1 MADINLE
8 TFDEQ
13 LNSSEWVCPALSD
26 PAKNQITNDLT
37 AIDKDLDDINKILI
51 PLSNDKTGP
60 GIDIAK

>member
-8 TFDEQ
+8 TFDDQ
-13 LNSSEWVCPALSD
+13 LNSSEWVCPVLSD
-26 PAKNQITNDLT
+26 PAKKQINDDLT

-60 GIDIAK
+60 GIDIAN

>member
-26 PAKNQITNDLT
+26 HVKNQITNDLT

-51 PLSNDKTGP
+51 QLSNDKTGP
-60 GIDIAK
+60 GIDIAR